1 MAATPDSLSKRLEQ
15 VPDDPGFG
23 TGVTG
28 TGPSPSLIREDII
41 EAQKEL
47 ALDDALIRGVPDTLT
62 SVPSLAEEL
71 ITKTTGD
78 RATSEFVEEEG
89 EDAPTSD
96 MERGVGKMTP
106 TLANLQAT
114 APNMLEDLLQR
125 AGKSVTGAADKA
137 LGGLTNILRNLEI
150 RGTGDP
156 IIDHPYGSR
165 GIDITEPSFG
175 LGRHSQYDPSIYED
189 ESGIVF
195 DPWSQ
200 YNPNIYEHETGIT
213 VEDNPFVEGQ
223 DLGGGGD
230 YYDDWGGAVED
241 DDSQIWATGGPV
253 RFATGGGLESVADQ
267 YLEPGSYVL
276 SADVMSGLGDG
287 SSEAGFERLSG
298 LLGIPMPG
306 TETSVNAYSG
316 GPMLGKIEGPGT
328 GTSDS
333 VHTIIQSSDG
343 KSGQQAARVA
353 REEGVLTPEAL
364 KEMDRRFGT
373 GKGDL
378 GNAHNM
384 MNNMMANVRK
394 VKSGGSQP
402 KDIIGQRQDP
412 LKGLLGL
419 FQKA

>member
-1 MAATPDSLSKRLEQ
+1 
-15 VPDDPGFG
+15 
-23 TGVTG
+23 
-28 TGPSPSLIREDII
+28 
-41 EAQKEL
+41 
-47 ALDDALIRGVPDTLT
+47 
-62 SVPSLAEEL
+62 
-71 ITKTTGD
+71 
-78 RATSEFVEEEG
+78 
-89 EDAPTSD
+89 
-96 MERGVGKMTP
+96 
-106 TLANLQAT
+106 
-114 APNMLEDLLQR
+114 
-125 AGKSVTGAADKA
+125 
-137 LGGLTNILRNLEI
+137 
-150 RGTGDP
+150 
-156 IIDHPYGSR
+156 
-165 GIDITEPSFG
+165 
-175 LGRHSQYDPSIYED
+175 
-189 ESGIVF
+189 
-195 DPWSQ
+195 
-200 YNPNIYEHETGIT
+200 
-213 VEDNPFVEGQ
+213 
-223 DLGGGGD
+223 
-230 YYDDWGGAVED
+230 
-241 DDSQIWATGGPV
+241 
-253 RFATGGGLESVADQ
+253 
-267 YLEPGSYVL
+267 
-276 SADVMSGLGDG
+276 VMSGLGDG